1 MSENKFTHAHALVG
15 MFIEMTAADG
25 QMDKV
30 ELQLVGGLINAILEP
45 AGFDKDAQ
53 NKLIEESFAW
63 WGSFD
68 TFEDRAN
75 AVFTAAAGLTAL
87 DKSTRIVA
95 ARGLIMIGN
104 ADGEVDEM
112 EKSFLHGCLECMDI
126 TFDDLKK

>member
-1 MSENKFTHAHALVG
+1 MSENNFTHAHGLVG

-45 AGFDKDAQ
+45 AGYDKDAQ
-53 NKLIEESFAW
+53 HKLIEESFAW
-63 WGSFD
+63 WSSFD

-95 ARGLIMIGN
+95 ARGLMMIGN
-104 ADGEVDEM
+104 ADGEVDEH
-112 EKSFLHGCLECMDI
+112 EKSFLHGCLECMEI
-126 TFDDLKK
+126 TFGDLKK

>member
-1 MSENKFTHAHALVG
+1 MSEKKFTHAHALVG

-53 NKLIEESFAW
+53 HKLIEESFAW

-68 TFEDRAN
+68 TFEDRAT
-75 AVFTAAAGLTAL
+75 AVFTAAGGLTEL

-95 ARGLIMIGN
+95 ARGLMMIGS
-104 ADGEVDEM
+104 ADGEVDEN
-112 EKSFLHGCLECMDI
+112 EKSFLNGCLECMEI
-126 TFDDLKK
+126 TFDELKK

>member
-1 MSENKFTHAHALVG
+1 MSENNFTHAHALVG

-45 AGFDKDAQ
+45 VGYDKDAQ
-53 NKLIEESFAW
+53 SKLITESFDW

-68 TFEDRAN
+68 TFKDRAN
-75 AVFTAAAGLTAL
+75 AVFTAAKGLTDL
-87 DKSTRIVA
+87 DKPTRIIA
-95 ARGLIMIGN
+95 ARGLMMIGR

-112 EKSFLHGCLECMDI
+112 EKNFLNGCLECMGL
-126 TFDDLKK
+126 TFDDLKN

>member
-1 MSENKFTHAHALVG
+1 MHKFVL
-15 MFIEMTAADG
+15 FIEMTAADG

-95 ARGLIMIGN
+95 ARGLMMIGN
-104 ADGEVDEM
+104 ADGEVDKH
-112 EKSFLHGCLECMDI
+112 EKNFLNGCLECMEI

>member
-1 MSENKFTHAHALVG
+1 MSENNFTHAHGLVG

-45 AGFDKDAQ
+45 AGYDKDAQ
-53 NKLIEESFAW
+53 HKLIEESFAW
-63 WGSFD
+63 WSSFD

-95 ARGLIMIGN
+95 ARGLMMIGN
-104 ADGEVDEM
+104 ADGEVDKH
-112 EKSFLHGCLECMDI
+112 EKHFLHGCLECMEI